1 MQNIAATW
9 QASRPSFLV
18 LAPLCVLLGI
28 VVAVAQGAS
37 PAGQEIALV
46 MLGGLLG
53 HAAVNWLNEYDD
65 YRSGLDFAT
74 ARTPFSGGSGTL
86 PAMPS
91 AAVWV
96 LAAGALSLL
105 GVVLIGAYFIWLRG
119 AVLLYPGVLG
129 IALVVAYTRWL
140 TRSPALCLLAPGL
153 GFGPVMVAGTVLA
166 LGGHLDATAACV
178 ALVTWLLT
186 SELLLVN
193 QFPDVEADEDHGR
206 RHLPILLGRRRASH
220 WVTAMLLASYAV
232 VALGL
237 ALGWLPWPAAVA
249 LLPLPVAVWLGRG
262 ISADC
267 DAPSRL
273 PFWMGINV
281 ATLLGTLALLNLGI
295 VLGFV

>member
-1 MQNIAATW
+1 MEKFVATLH
-9 QASRPSFLV
+9 ASRPSFLV

-91 AAVWV
+91 AAFWV

-129 IALVVAYTRWL
+129 MALVVAYTRWL

-166 LGGHLDATAACV
+166 LGGHLDAAVISVSLV
-178 ALVTWLLT
+178 AWLLT

-193 QFPDVEADEDHGR
+193 QFPDVEADAQHGR
-206 RHLPILLGRRRASH
+206 YHLPIQIGRRRAAR
-220 WVTAMLLASYAV
+220 WAVAMLLGSYAV
-232 VALGL
+232 L
-237 ALGWLPWPAAVA
+237 ALALWVGWLPLWAGVA
-249 LLPLPVAVWLGRG
+249 LMPLPVAVWLGRG
-262 ISADC
+262 IVAHC
-267 DAPSRL
+267 DAPDRL
-273 PFWMGINV
+273 PVWMGINV
-281 ATLLGTLALLNLGI
+281 ATLLGTLALLNLGV
-295 VLGFV
+295 VLGY